1 MIHPRS
7 PYDTEAGICHF
18 PRMLDKIRLGMNGKL
33 DAGYRPRLGQGMDGL
48 LCQFLG
54 VQYDKVKMEV
64 VEGKTD
70 ADILAWCL
78 NQGTQRSEYD
88 FMLLTSF

>member
-1 MIHPRS
+1 
-7 PYDTEAGICHF
+7 
-18 PRMLDKIRLGMNGKL
+18 MLDKIRLDVKDKL

-54 VQYDKVKMEV
+54 VQYDKVKMQV
-64 VEGKTD
+64 VGGKTD
-70 ADILAWCL
+70 ADILAGCL
-78 NQGTQRSEYD
+78 NQGTQRSDYD